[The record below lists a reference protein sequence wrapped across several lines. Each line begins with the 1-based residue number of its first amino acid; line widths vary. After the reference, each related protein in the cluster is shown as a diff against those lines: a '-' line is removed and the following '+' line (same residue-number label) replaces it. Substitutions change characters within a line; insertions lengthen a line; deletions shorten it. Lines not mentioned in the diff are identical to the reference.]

1 MDRRET
7 AYALFD
13 SSELNST
20 LTQHPRRV
28 WHDIA
33 VQSTLREGKS
43 RNRRRLLSALA
54 LALFIAP
61 LLTGCLRVQVSM
73 GVSANDRV
81 SGQIVAATI
90 PTSDTDTGPTLVAP
104 SSLASKIRITE
115 YRQDGY
121 VGTEARFSDL
131 SFGDVQTLATMSEQ
145 ATGSTQLVLQR
156 SGDSVT
162 LDGKADLQS
171 VPVQGTDVQFTIA
184 FPARIGTTNGT
195 REGDNIITWKLP
207 AGEVTS
213 MRAEVNYPDPN
224 TRSFAGW
231 AGIVGGVT
239 IGVAAIVGAMA
250 WVTRNPPIR
259 RRGSASTGTG
269 APPSP

>member
-1 MDRRET
+1 MT
-7 AYALFD
+7 SKPSL
-13 SSELNST
+13 
-20 LTQHPRRV
+20 V
-28 WHDIA
+28 WHDVA
-33 VQSTLREGKS
+33 VQSTFREGRS
-43 RNRRRLLSALA
+43 RNRRRLLSAFA

-61 LLTGCLRVQVSM
+61 LLTGCLRAQVSM
-73 GVSANDRV
+73 GVSADDRV

-90 PTSDTDTGPTLVAP
+90 PTSDSDTGPQLTAP
-104 SSLASKIRITE
+104 SSLANKIRISE
-115 YRQDGY
+115 YKQDGY
-121 VGTEARFSDL
+121 VGSEARFSDL
-131 SFGDVQTLATMSEQ
+131 SFGDVQTLGSMSEQ
-145 ATGSTQLVLQR
+145 AIGSYQLVLQR
-156 SGDSVT
+156 SGDTVT
-162 LDGKADLQS
+162 LDGKADLQT

-195 REGDNIITWKLP
+195 RDGDNIITWKLP

-250 WVTRNPPIR
+250 WVTRNPPVR
-259 RRGSASTGTG
+259 RRNSATSETV
-269 APPSP
+269 PSRDTSA